1 MSIIRKRA
9 LRAMTIDAAWQNHL
23 DTDRELLEAGKLPDT
38 IVLSG
43 DPLQVDD
50 VRKLHVQRVW
60 IGGRDVYRR
69 NPDSSVGSTIP
80 DRSPCRPV
88 EG

>member
-1 MSIIRKRA
+1 MNRFA
-9 LRAMTIDAAWQNHL
+9 LWAE
-23 DTDRELLEAGKLPDT
+23 TDRGSLEAGKLPNI

-60 IGGRDVYRR
+60 IVGRDVYRR
-69 NPDSSVGSTIP
+69 NPDSSV
-80 DRSPCRPV
+80 
-88 EG
+88 